1 MINISKIDI
10 QKLIDTIEKKRDAGC
25 NINYLIMNRKT
36 LDEIAYRQNIFIS
49 SGGRGTMVFNFQGI
63 DVAICAQAFDIVEC
77 NILPEKVLYD
87 YIKGMLSQKG

>member
-25 NINYLIMNRKT
+25 NIDYLIMNRKT

-49 SGGRGTMVFNFQGI
+49 SGGRETMVHKFQGI
-63 DVAICAQAFDIVEC
+63 DIAICEKLNFGDIDFVER
-77 NILPEKVLYD
+77 K
-87 YIKGMLSQKG
+87 

>member
-25 NINYLIMNRKT
+25 NIDYLIMNRKT

-49 SGGRGTMVFNFQGI
+49 SGGRETMVYKFQGI
-63 DVAICAQAFDIVEC
+63 DIAICERLSFGDIDFVER
-77 NILPEKVLYD
+77 K
-87 YIKGMLSQKG
+87 

>member
-10 QKLIDTIEKKRDAGC
+10 QKLIDTIEKKRDVGC
-25 NINYLIMNRKT
+25 NIDYLIMNRKT

-63 DVAICAQAFDIVEC
+63 DIAICERLNFGDVDLVES
-77 NILPEKVLYD
+77 VR
-87 YIKGMLSQKG
+87 

>member
-10 QKLIDTIEKKRDAGC
+10 QKLIDTIEKKQDVGC
-25 NINYLIMNRKT
+25 NIDYLIMNRKT

-63 DVAICAQAFDIVEC
+63 DVAICERLNFGDIDFVER
-77 NILPEKVLYD
+77 K
-87 YIKGMLSQKG
+87 

>member
-25 NINYLIMNRKT
+25 NIDYLIMNKKT
-36 LDEIAYRQNIFIS
+36 LDKIAYRQNIFIP

-63 DVAICAQAFDIVEC
+63 EVAICERLNFGDIDFVER
-77 NILPEKVLYD
+77 K
-87 YIKGMLSQKG
+87 